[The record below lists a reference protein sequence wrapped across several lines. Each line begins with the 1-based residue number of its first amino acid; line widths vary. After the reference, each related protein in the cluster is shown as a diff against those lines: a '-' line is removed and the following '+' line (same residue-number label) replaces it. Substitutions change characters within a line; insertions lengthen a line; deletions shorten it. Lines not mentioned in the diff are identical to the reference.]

1 MPAQCRS
8 ESGIAELVIGPGHFG
23 PDPLARLRREHPR
36 LKDSGETKDVDGR
49 NKSGHNETSHDE
61 TIIGPIS
68 THPALAHNRFRLNRL
83 RFRAGDGLATK

>member
-1 MPAQCRS
+1 MPVHSRS

-36 LKDSGETKDVDGR
+36 LKDSGEIKDVDGR
-49 NKSGHNETSHDE
+49 NESGHNGTSHDE
-61 TIIGPIS
+61 TIGPIS

-83 RFRAGDGLATK
+83 RFRAGDGVATK